1 MFPPTGEEDSIP
13 FELIARV
20 NQDYEIVGNHLDET
34 VQNCIIKGQYIDFG
48 KLLPKDRIL
57 VKEDGHLE
65 LTVKNV
71 KTFWSPIS
79 EVVSINCFN
88 HWEQAFHIF
97 SNIYTK
103 AHPHRASE
111 LIQYNH
117 IIYTISL
124 TYVWDNV
131 YTYDKEFRIHMSCHP
146 ERNWLVILQQAWAM
160 HLKDRLMGNRI
171 EHSNWGA
178 NQSANM
184 SPNNSTGT
192 GKTKINEPFRK
203 LNKGKCKFGQGCHY
217 EHCCSYCFKF
227 GHGILLS
234 QTRKEVITSRR
245 TITIRHP
252 HMINE
257 SKGRSHW
264 V

>member
-1 MFPPTGEEDSIP
+1 MTNHYHQLMMLLLLQGGKQVAKSSQENSMQCAMEWVDARNRQPTPEEMALQQIREAELAKTKMFPPTGEEDSIP

-65 LTVKNV
+65 LTVKNG

-160 HLKDRLMGNRI
+160 HLKDRLMGN
-171 EHSNWGA
+171 
-178 NQSANM
+178 
-184 SPNNSTGT
+184 
-192 GKTKINEPFRK
+192 
-203 LNKGKCKFGQGCHY
+203 
-217 EHCCSYCFKF
+217 
-227 GHGILLS
+227 
-234 QTRKEVITSRR
+234 
-245 TITIRHP
+245 
-252 HMINE
+252 
-257 SKGRSHW
+257 
-264 V
+264 